1 MRTSI
6 TFFGT
11 QLGMARRTNRRILV
25 VVFYAVFFLGL
36 ALSWLSSRGSHGGF
50 FWATL
55 FTVLLGPILG
65 GYFVQ
70 STSLI
75 GGASLVEP
83 FNGRKPLYYPK
94 KSGMSYFRSL
104 FYSEVD
110 PDPGLR
116 IDERS
121 VRNRNRAAY
130 RAFNILGALVI
141 IAMLVGWIGGDP
153 ESFYGLGMTV
163 EQSHRVVRLLLQI
176 GYLFALT
183 LPQAIMLWN
192 EPDIEVDSESATR

>member
-1 MRTSI
+1 MRASI
-6 TFFGT
+6 TFFGV
-11 QLGMARRTNRRILV
+11 QIGMARRANRRIFV
-25 VVFYAVFFLGL
+25 VVFYAVFSLVL
-36 ALSWLSSRGSHGGF
+36 ALSWFSSRGSHVGL
-50 FWATL
+50 FWAPL

-65 GYFVQ
+65 GYFGQ
-70 STSLI
+70 SASLI

-104 FYSEVD
+104 FHPEVD

-116 IDERS
+116 VDERS
-121 VRNRNRAAY
+121 VHNRNRAAY
-130 RAFNILGALVI
+130 RAFNLLGTLVC
-141 IAMLVGWIGGDP
+141 IAMLVDWVGGDL
-153 ESFYGLGMTV
+153 ESFHGLGMTV

-183 LPQAIMLWN
+183 LPQVIMLWT
-192 EPDIEVDSESATR
+192 EPDIEIEA